1 MFNNLASQLKKARN
15 HSGIRVD
22 EIANKLGVSQQ
33 TYYNYESGN
42 REPSADNL
50 RTLAKIY
57 NVSVDYL
64 LGLDSNLSPINAPLT
79 AGAKIKV
86 FGRVPA
92 GIPVEAIEDIID
104 EIEISEKMAND
115 DHEYLALLVTGE
127 SMLPIYQDGDI
138 VIIRKQETANTGDD
152 IVAYVNGYDATLK
165 RLQRYKEGIR
175 LKALNPNFES
185 RFYTNAQIESLPVR
199 ILGIVV
205 EMRRTMK

>member
-1 MFNNLASQLKKARN
+1 MNNLRAIRKNRNYSMKNLGELIGMSESTISQYETGKRQPDPSTLIKLAEVLN
-15 HSGIRVD
+15 TTVD
-22 EIANKLGVSQQ
+22 C
-33 TYYNYESGN
+33 
-42 REPSADNL
+42 
-50 RTLAKIY
+50 
-57 NVSVDYL
+57 L

-152 IVAYVNGYDATLK
+152 VVAYVNGYDATLK

-185 RFYTNAQIESLPVR
+185 KFYTNAQIESLPVR

>member
-1 MFNNLASQLKKARN
+1 MNNLRAIRKNRNYSMKNLGELIGMSESTISQYETGKRQPDPSTLIKLAEVLN
-15 HSGIRVD
+15 TTVD
-22 EIANKLGVSQQ
+22 C
-33 TYYNYESGN
+33 
-42 REPSADNL
+42 
-50 RTLAKIY
+50 
-57 NVSVDYL
+57 L
-64 LGLDSNLSPINAPLT
+64 LGLDSNLSPINSPLT

-92 GIPVEAIEDIID
+92 GIPIEAIEDIID

-152 IVAYVNGYDATLK
+152 VVAYVNGYDATLK

>member
-1 MFNNLASQLKKARN
+1 MNRLRELRKEKGLTMKKFGALFN
-15 HSGIRVD
+15 
-22 EIANKLGVSQQ
+22 IAESTVSLYETGKRDIDISLLSKIAKYFGVS
-33 TYYNYESGN
+33 
-42 REPSADNL
+42 
-50 RTLAKIY
+50 I
-57 NVSVDYL
+57 DYL
-64 LGLDSNLSPINAPLT
+64 LGVTDSNLSPINAPLT

-185 RFYTNAQIESLPVR
+185 RFYTNAQIESLPVS

>member
-1 MFNNLASQLKKARN
+1 MNNLRAIRKNRNYSMKNLGELIGMSESTISQYETGKRQPDPSTRIKLAEVLN
-15 HSGIRVD
+15 TTVD
-22 EIANKLGVSQQ
+22 C
-33 TYYNYESGN
+33 
-42 REPSADNL
+42 
-50 RTLAKIY
+50 
-57 NVSVDYL
+57 L

-92 GIPVEAIEDIID
+92 GIPIEAIEDIID

-152 IVAYVNGYDATLK
+152 VVAYVNGYDATLK

>member
-1 MFNNLASQLKKARN
+1 MNNLRAIRKNRNYSMKNLGELIGMSESTISQYETGKRQPDPSTLIKLAEVLN
-15 HSGIRVD
+15 TTVD
-22 EIANKLGVSQQ
+22 C
-33 TYYNYESGN
+33 
-42 REPSADNL
+42 
-50 RTLAKIY
+50 
-57 NVSVDYL
+57 L

-92 GIPVEAIEDIID
+92 GIPIEAIEDIID

-152 IVAYVNGYDATLK
+152 VVAYVNGYDATLK

>member
-1 MFNNLASQLKKARN
+1 MNNLRAIRKNRNYSMKNLGELIGMSESTISQYETGKRQPDPSTLIKLAEVLN
-15 HSGIRVD
+15 TTVD
-22 EIANKLGVSQQ
+22 C
-33 TYYNYESGN
+33 
-42 REPSADNL
+42 
-50 RTLAKIY
+50 
-57 NVSVDYL
+57 L

>member
-1 MFNNLASQLKKARN
+1 MKHLGKLIGKSESAISQ
-15 HSGIRVD
+15 
-22 EIANKLGVSQQ
+22 
-33 TYYNYESGN
+33 YETGKRQLDS
-42 REPSADNL
+42 PTL
-50 RTLAKIY
+50 IKLAKVL
-57 NVSVDYL
+57 NTTVDCL
-64 LGLDSNLSPINAPLT
+64 LGLDSSLSPVNAPLT

-115 DHEYLALLVTGE
+115 DYEYLALLVTGE

-175 LKALNPNFES
+175 LKAINPNFES

>member
-1 MFNNLASQLKKARN
+1 MNNLRAIRKNRNYSMKNLGELIGMSESTISQYETGKRQPDPSTLIKLAEVLN
-15 HSGIRVD
+15 TTVD
-22 EIANKLGVSQQ
+22 C
-33 TYYNYESGN
+33 
-42 REPSADNL
+42 
-50 RTLAKIY
+50 
-57 NVSVDYL
+57 L

-92 GIPVEAIEDIID
+92 GIPIEAIEDIID

-152 IVAYVNGYDATLK
+152 VVAYVNGYDATLK

-199 ILGIVV
+199 ILGIVI

>member
-1 MFNNLASQLKKARN
+1 MNNLRAIRKNRNYSMKNLGELIGMSESTISQYETGKRQPDPSTLIKLAEVLN
-15 HSGIRVD
+15 TTVD
-22 EIANKLGVSQQ
+22 C
-33 TYYNYESGN
+33 
-42 REPSADNL
+42 
-50 RTLAKIY
+50 
-57 NVSVDYL
+57 L

-152 IVAYVNGYDATLK
+152 VVAYVNGYDATLK

-199 ILGIVV
+199 ILGIVI

>member
-1 MFNNLASQLKKARN
+1 MNNLRAIRKNRNYSMKNLGELIGMSESTISQYETGKRQPDPSTLIKLAEVLN
-15 HSGIRVD
+15 TTVD
-22 EIANKLGVSQQ
+22 C
-33 TYYNYESGN
+33 
-42 REPSADNL
+42 
-50 RTLAKIY
+50 
-57 NVSVDYL
+57 L

-185 RFYTNAQIESLPVR
+185 KFYTNAQIESLPVR

>member
-1 MFNNLASQLKKARN
+1 MNNLRAIRKNRNYSMKNLGELIGMSESTISQYETGKRQPDPSTLIKLAEVLN
-15 HSGIRVD
+15 TTVD
-22 EIANKLGVSQQ
+22 C
-33 TYYNYESGN
+33 
-42 REPSADNL
+42 
-50 RTLAKIY
+50 
-57 NVSVDYL
+57 L

-138 VIIRKQETANTGDD
+138 VIIRKKETANTGDD
-152 IVAYVNGYDATLK
+152 VVAYVNGYDATLK

-185 RFYTNAQIESLPVR
+185 KFYTNAQIESLPVR